1 MKSKNFIFV
10 GVFLLGLVTGIA
22 LPFQFFDM
30 KVVQEKLD
38 KSAWA
43 ILREMKE
50 IWLEEDSHLVN
61 QKSKV
66 SETGA
71 EDCDAVALELREA
84 MFATNDTKK
93 FIEEVV
99 SEQSRE
105 IDERQ
110 RTDEVEYDESVQ
122 QYRDSVNRYFGR
134 DSRPKPKND

>member
-30 KVVQEKLD
+30 NIVQKKLD

-50 IWLEEDSHLVN
+50 IWFEKDSHLVN
-61 QKSKV
+61 QKTEVSK
-66 SETGA
+66 TGA
-71 EDCDAVALELREA
+71 EDCDAVALEFKEA
-84 MFATNDTKK
+84 MFAANDTKK
-93 FIEEVV
+93 FIEEFV
-99 SEQSRE
+99 SEQGRE
-105 IDERQ
+105 IGEQQRLDEA
-110 RTDEVEYDESVQ
+110 EYDESVQ

>member
-66 SETGA
+66 SEMGA
-71 EDCDAVALELREA
+71 EECDAVALEFKEA
-84 MFATNDTKK
+84 MFATNDTKN
-93 FIEEVV
+93 FIKDFVV
-99 SEQSRE
+99 EQSKG
-105 IDERQ
+105 IDEQQ
-110 RTDEVEYDESVQ
+110 RLDEA
-122 QYRDSVNRYFGR
+122 
-134 DSRPKPKND
+134 